1 MVDTEIERERKR
13 ERGDRAGERER
24 SIKREREAVERE
36 RVERDRGGTERE
48 GENKRDKVK
57 CIINLI
63 FYACMSVAICPV
75 VIVHCCQ
82 IDDSLNGFLYLVL
95 KGNIVNELYIHI

>member
-75 VIVHCCQ
+75 IVHCCQ